1 MQYVSCGK
9 GHFYDPDQYQSCP
22 YCAEGGSSQGSFS
35 MDNLGA
41 TEPLYGR
48 PDAMGGNIGG
58 MMGATEPLYGRPDAV
73 GGNVGGMDTIGATM
87 PLDGPAAKT
96 SPLPNNYSGDP
107 LATSYFQDPA
117 SNPTVEEYG
126 ATQPVSPVKDATG
139 AQAGPL
145 LPVVGWLVCID
156 GPAKGRD
163 YRIHSQYNSIGRARH
178 MDICI
183 EGDNTISSDRAALLA
198 YDDVD
203 RIFYFAPGQG
213 RNIVRVN
220 GRTVMV
226 SVELKAY
233 DELTIGS
240 TKLLFVPLCGE
251 RFDWNGK

>member
-35 MDNLGA
+35 LDNL
-41 TEPLYGR
+41 
-48 PDAMGGNIGG
+48 
-58 MMGATEPLYGRPDAV
+58 GATEPLYGRPDAV

-220 GRTVMV
+220 GKTVMV

>member
-1 MQYVSCGK
+1 M
-9 GHFYDPDQYQSCP
+9 
-22 YCAEGGSSQGSFS
+22 
-35 MDNLGA
+35 
-41 TEPLYGR
+41 
-48 PDAMGGNIGG
+48 
-58 MMGATEPLYGRPDAV
+58 
-73 GGNVGGMDTIGATM
+73 
-87 PLDGPAAKT
+87 KT

-107 LATSYFQDPA
+107 LATSYFQDPT
-117 SNPTVEEYG
+117 SNPGVEEYG

-163 YRIHSQYNSIGRARH
+163 YRI
-178 MDICI
+178 
-183 EGDNTISSDRAALLA
+183 
-198 YDDVD
+198 
-203 RIFYFAPGQG
+203 PG

-220 GRTVMV
+220 GKTVMV

-251 RFDWNGK
+251 RFNWNGK